1 MPQWSFGLDL
11 SSLTDGVLASSTLS
25 LYADAENVL
34 QGMSFTATMPVTS
47 VISLKLTA
55 DLAYNNPGESMESGH
70 DADITANVAEN
81 VRSLF
86 DKALEETDW
95 SQTSYIE
102 GRTATLTYVAEGQTL
117 MTQTVAYDTS
127 TGALLSYTDLPDLS
141 SFNGEG
147 YTYSWGSIGAI
158 SGNTT
163 IDAVKTPNEYT
174 VTIRS
179 EYEIDGLEC
188 VRTEGGYFVYELTY
202 TYGTRLDLP
211 VGTEYAKTYEL
222 AAFEGE
228 GGSVSSVENI
238 TSDVVLTAV
247 WEEIEYTVTY
257 TVLGEVYTTQT
268 YGYGEALVL
277 PEASAEGFA
286 FEGWDTDAL
295 TVEGDM
301 TVEAILSA
309 TVTLGSDFAAEGF
322 AQGEGGWYRSYSLQ
336 GTAAEDFAFG
346 LQLSCA
352 GYAQFGWWCEGDGW
366 QYVSSL
372 AGLDGKAVW
381 TAWVSEVKVEVT
393 EAKKSWGLWTINGR
407 YTGGA
412 FSGVVSEQIAASAGI
427 SCSAQA
433 WLKLSKDGVND
444 FDTLNSGNSVG
455 VAADGSFGKD
465 SMTSA
470 SDLFGSAKYGG
481 AKVAVT
487 YTYGELSLT
496 LEGVAWKEK

>member
-1 MPQWSFGLDL
+1 
-11 SSLTDGVLASSTLS
+11 
-25 LYADAENVL
+25 
-34 QGMSFTATMPVTS
+34 
-47 VISLKLTA
+47 
-55 DLAYNNPGESMESGH
+55 MESGH

-117 MTQTVAYDTS
+117 MTQTVAYNTS

-228 GGSVSSVENI
+228 DGSVSSVENI

-295 TVEGDM
+295 TVESDM

-336 GTAAEDFAFG
+336 GTAAEDFAFD

-352 GYAQFGWWCEGDGW
+352 GYAQFGWWCEGNGW
-366 QYVSSL
+366 QYVSNL
-372 AGLDGKAVW
+372 ARLDGKTVW

-412 FSGVVSEQIAASAGI
+412 FSGAVSEQIAASAGI

-455 VAADGSFGKD
+455 VAADGSFGKG

-470 SDLFGSAKYGG
+470 SDLFGGAKYGG